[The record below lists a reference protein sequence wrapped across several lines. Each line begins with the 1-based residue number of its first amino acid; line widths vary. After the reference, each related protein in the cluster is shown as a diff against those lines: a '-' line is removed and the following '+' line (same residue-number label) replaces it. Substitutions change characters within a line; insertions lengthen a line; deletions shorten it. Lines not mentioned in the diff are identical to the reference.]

1 MKANAFVTAAVAGA
15 LALAAADQAGAQ
27 REETR
32 RDAPAAA
39 VRVEVP
45 SGGLTL
51 NFADIDRNKDG
62 SISVE
67 EWNAFLASLPARAQ
81 RSDADRAS
89 AGASTPA
96 ASKQEQPKR

>member
-32 RDAPAAA
+32 RDAPAA

-45 SGGLTL
+45 SGGLVL
-51 NFADIDRNKDG
+51 NFGDIDRNKDG

-67 EWNAFLASLPARAQ
+67 EWNAFLAALPARAE
-81 RSDADRAS
+81 RRDADRAS
-89 AGASTPA
+89 AGASSPA
-96 ASKQEQPKR
+96 ANKQEQPKR

>member
-32 RDAPAAA
+32 RDAPAA
-39 VRVEVP
+39 VRVVVP

-51 NFADIDRNKDG
+51 NFADIDRNKDA

-67 EWNAFLASLPARAQ
+67 EWNAFLASLPARAAQ
-81 RSDADRAS
+81 ADSGRAA
-89 AGASTPA
+89 AGASA
-96 ASKQEQPKR
+96 ADKQPQPKR